1 MLFKE
6 KSALLKQIFIVQEN
20 LNIADFSMSNAYL
33 KEQKS
38 ALLKENAENI
48 FETKWNQRWFK
59 VSIAQG
65 RVAQGV
71 IVFTLF
77 VCKYII

>member
-20 LNIADFSMSNAYL
+20 LNNADFSMSNAYL

-48 FETKWNQRWFK
+48 FETKWNQR
-59 VSIAQG
+59 
-65 RVAQGV
+65 
-71 IVFTLF
+71 
-77 VCKYII
+77 